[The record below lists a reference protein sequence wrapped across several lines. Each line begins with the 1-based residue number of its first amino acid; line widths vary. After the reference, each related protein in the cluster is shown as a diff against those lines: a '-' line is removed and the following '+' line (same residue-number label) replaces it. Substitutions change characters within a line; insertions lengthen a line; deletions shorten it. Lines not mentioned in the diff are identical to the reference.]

1 MDQHA
6 APGGEIS
13 VQAPLEGHAAAPGTA
28 CYNCGTELCG
38 PWCHKCGQAATDYHR
53 HAHHL
58 VFEAIEGLS
67 HADGRLLR
75 TLPRLVRDPA
85 GLTRDYLAGKRASQ
99 IPPMRLVLV
108 TLLIVFLAGGWAGRS
123 SNLDVAHTPSEADK
137 AELKKADIGLHMEG
151 MPTIVNTDVTEW
163 LRVHVTRA
171 INNPERLIDVMHEKA
186 HDFAF
191 LMLPISAF
199 LLALI
204 FVFRPGFVLFDHFIF
219 SMHSLSFQGLL
230 LSLFLVTDHVV
241 PGAGFLVW
249 ASPLHLFVH
258 MRGVY
263 GTGTWGTLV
272 RMAVLFC
279 LSAMAFSL
287 LLATLIIVGL
297 QALRA

>member
-6 APGGEIS
+6 QPGEGGSIPAPGG
-13 VQAPLEGHAAAPGTA
+13 HALAPGA
-28 CYNCGTELCG
+28 LCHNCGTTLLG
-38 PWCHKCGQAATDYHR
+38 PWCHACGQAGTDYHR

-58 VFEAIEGLS
+58 VFEAIESLF
-67 HADGRLLR
+67 HADGRFLR
-75 TLPRLVRDPA
+75 TLPRLLRDPA

-108 TLLIVFLAGGWAGRS
+108 TLLLVFLAGGWASGS
-123 SNLDVAHTPSEADK
+123 SNPEVAHAPTEAEK
-137 AELKKADIGLHMEG
+137 AELKKQGVDLDLKGLPELG
-151 MPTIVNTDVTEW
+151 NPAITEW
-163 LRVHVTRA
+163 VRVHGARA
-171 INNPERLIDVMHEKA
+171 INNPEGLVEAMHEKA

-204 FVFRPGFVLFDHFIF
+204 FMFRPGFVLFDHFIF

-230 LSLFLVTDHVV
+230 ISVFLVADDVV
-241 PGAGFLVW
+241 PGAGLLVL

-279 LSAMAFSL
+279 LSAIAFSL
-287 LLATLIIVGL
+287 LLAALVIVGL
-297 QALRA
+297 QGLRA

>member
-6 APGGEIS
+6 LPADKNS
-13 VQAPLEGHAAAPGTA
+13 VPPLRDGHAGAQVTH
-28 CYNCGTELCG
+28 CYNCGAELRG
-38 PWCHKCGQAATDYHR
+38 PWCHTCGQAATDFHR

-58 VFEAIEGLS
+58 VFEAIEGLF
-67 HADGRLLR
+67 HADGRFVR

-99 IPPMRLVLV
+99 IPPIRLVLV

-123 SNLDVAHTPSEADK
+123 TNADLAHTPSAADK
-137 AELKKADIGLHMEG
+137 AELKKANISLDMKG
-151 MPTIVNTDVTEW
+151 MPTIVNTDVTDW

-171 INNPERLIDVMHEKA
+171 VNDPERLIDVMHEKA

-199 LLALI
+199 LLAMI
-204 FVFRPGFVLFDHFIF
+204 FMFRPGFVLFDHFVF

-230 LSLFLVTDHVV
+230 VSVFLVTDHVV
-241 PGAGFLVW
+241 PGAGFLVL

-263 GTGTWGTLV
+263 GTGTLGTLV

-279 LSAMAFSL
+279 LTAVAFSL
-287 LLATLIIVGL
+287 LLAALVIVGL

>member
-6 APGGEIS
+6 QPGAGGSVSHHHTVAPATE
-13 VQAPLEGHAAAPGTA
+13 
-28 CYNCGTELCG
+28 CYNCSTELRG
-38 PWCHKCGQAATDYHR
+38 PWCHECGQAATDFHR

-58 VFEAIEGLS
+58 MFEAIEGLF

-99 IPPMRLVLV
+99 IPPLRLVLV
-108 TLLIVFLAGGWAGRS
+108 TLLILFLAGGWAGHA
-123 SNLDVAHTPSEADK
+123 SNMELIHTTSDADK
-137 AELKKADIGLHMEG
+137 AELRKAGSGLQVEG
-151 MPTIVNTDVTEW
+151 MPPAVNAAVTDW
-163 LRVHVTRA
+163 LRVHVARA
-171 INNPERLIDVMHEKA
+171 IDNPERLIDVMQEKA

-191 LMLPISAF
+191 LMLPISAC
-199 LLALI
+199 LLAMI
-204 FVFRPGFVLFDHFIF
+204 FMFRRGFVLFDHFVF

-230 LSLFLVTDHVV
+230 LSLFLVTDDVV
-241 PGAGFLVW
+241 PGAGFLVL

-258 MRGVY
+258 MKGVY

>member
-6 APGGEIS
+6 APGGGGSAHEH
-13 VQAPLEGHAAAPGTA
+13 GGAPGSP
-28 CYNCGTELCG
+28 CYNCGTTLLG
-38 PWCHKCGQAATDYHR
+38 PWCHACGQAATDYHR

-58 VFEAIEGLS
+58 VFEAIEGLF
-67 HADGRLLR
+67 HADGRFLR

-108 TLLIVFLAGGWAGRS
+108 TLLIVFLAGGWAS
-123 SNLDVAHTPSEADK
+123 PSTNLNLAHPPSEADK
-137 AELKKADIGLHMEG
+137 AELSKAGINLNMKGL
-151 MPTIVNTDVTEW
+151 PPILNTEVTDW
-163 LRVHVTRA
+163 LRVHITRA
-171 INNPERLIDVMHEKA
+171 INNPDRLVEGMHEKA

-191 LMLPISAF
+191 LALPVSAF

-204 FVFRPGFVLFDHFIF
+204 FLFRRGFVLFDHFVF

-230 LSLFLVTDHVV
+230 LSLFLVTDDVV
-241 PGAGFLVW
+241 PGAGLLIL

-263 GTGTWGTLV
+263 GTSTWGTLA

-279 LSAMAFSL
+279 LSTVAFSL
-287 LLATLIIVGL
+287 LLAALVIVGL
-297 QALRA
+297 QGLRA

>member
-1 MDQHA
+1 
-6 APGGEIS
+6 
-13 VQAPLEGHAAAPGTA
+13 
-28 CYNCGTELCG
+28 
-38 PWCHKCGQAATDYHR
+38 
-53 HAHHL
+53 
-58 VFEAIEGLS
+58 
-67 HADGRLLR
+67 
-75 TLPRLVRDPA
+75 
-85 GLTRDYLAGKRASQ
+85 
-99 IPPMRLVLV
+99 
-108 TLLIVFLAGGWAGRS
+108 
-123 SNLDVAHTPSEADK
+123 
-137 AELKKADIGLHMEG
+137 
-151 MPTIVNTDVTEW
+151 
-163 LRVHVTRA
+163 
-171 INNPERLIDVMHEKA
+171 
-186 HDFAF
+186 
-191 LMLPISAF
+191 MLPISAF

-279 LSAMAFSL
+279 LTAVAFSL
-287 LLATLIIVGL
+287 LLAALVIVGL